1 VLIEAVV
8 LLGWWMSQAVS
19 DEGLW
24 ATFTPFS
31 SFNVGTVLFQWTI
44 ALVAFFLLNPVL
56 ARRFAGA
63 TVDSPADVPADVPVD
78 ETGVGL

>member
-1 VLIEAVV
+1 
-8 LLGWWMSQAVS
+8 MSQAVS

-31 SFNVGTVLFQWTI
+31 SFNVGTVLFQWAI
-44 ALVAFFLLNPVL
+44 ALVAFLILNPVL

-63 TVDSPADVPADVPVD
+63 AVDVPVDVPVD
-78 ETGVGL
+78 ETGAGP